1 MNELKVIKIRQ
12 LGKDQYSVV
21 EGNLE
26 KGSVFYRKMGTDD
39 MGYEV
44 GFNSEGQPFCNC
56 KGFRY
61 RDSCKHSAD
70 FEELAPTL
78 VDEMDAG
85 RQVMQQ
91 EPVEDGRIPRE
102 DLEVVGETIVER
114 FHMAGLVIEPA
125 GSWRRG
131 RSSVHDLD
139 FVTTATPE
147 EIEAVCGSGLDT
159 TASGPKV
166 IRFETAYAED
176 KEIQIDFTLTD
187 QEHWGAALMYLT
199 GSKEM
204 NIFMRK
210 RAKSREMKLTR
221 NGLVVRTTDEMLA
234 SKTEREIFKK
244 LDLEFVPPSARD
256 NNAWEEYQRN

>member
-1 MNELKVIKIRQ
+1 MVNQVLKIRQ

-21 EGNLE
+21 EGNPE
-26 KGSVFYRKMGTDD
+26 KGSVFYRKMGTDAG
-39 MGYEV
+39 GYEV
-44 GFNSEGQPFCNC
+44 GFSSEGLPFCTC
-56 KGFRY
+56 KGFQY
-61 RDSCKHSAD
+61 RDSCKHSTD

-91 EPVEDGRIPRE
+91 PPEDGRVPRD
-102 DLEVVGETIVER
+102 DLEVVVETICSR
-114 FHMAGLVIEPA
+114 FGNDGLVIEPA

-131 RSSVHDLD
+131 KATVHDLD

-147 EIEAVCGSGLDT
+147 EIEAVCGEGLDT
-159 TASGPKV
+159 TASGPRV
-166 IRFETAYAED
+166 IRFETEYAEN

-187 QEHWGAALMYLT
+187 DEHWGAALLYLT

-210 RAKSREMKLTR
+210 RAKPRGMKLSR
-221 NGLVVRTTDEMLA
+221 NGLVVRATEEMLA

-256 NNAWEEYQRN
+256 DNAWEEYQRS